1 MPQNLTAFSIDT
13 LVQMENS
20 NSNVISMDVPLQ
32 LFKPKQVIRSTE
44 ILLTLKKDY
53 SSIELVPETLKIL
66 SQIKAPVVIVT
77 IVGKKSKNEIFKFT
91 NFFRH
96 TKRRKIYPFKFT
108 SFTTY
113 IRIRPWSLSRS
124 SSNPPSLDNTYI
136 QQTTGLWINARP
148 HPRNPD
154 VQVILMDTEGL
165 DSPNG
170 INLSLLFLTSSS
182 SMVQL
187 DS

>member
-77 IVGKKSKNEIFKFT
+77 IVGKKSKNEIFRFT
-91 NFFRH
+91 NFFRY

-124 SSNPPSLDNTYI
+124 SSTS
-136 QQTTGLWINARP
+136 
-148 HPRNPD
+148 H
-154 VQVILMDTEGL
+154 
-165 DSPNG
+165 
-170 INLSLLFLTSSS
+170 LLITLTFNRLPVYG
-182 SMVQL
+182 SMLVHIREIPM
-187 DS
+187 SKSF